1 MQWDSAV
8 AMPRHHALLPLAAT
22 FAAVG
27 LLALMD
33 AFMKGAALAAGVYSA
48 TLLRAALSCALAAPI
63 WLAHGGRWP
72 GAKALKLHAMR
83 GAVSAIMALTF
94 FYAITKL
101 PIAEAIAISF
111 VAPLI
116 ALYLAAII
124 LKETVQRKAVY
135 ASLLGFA
142 GTVVIVAGR
151 LGEAQGGTE
160 TLLGLA
166 AILFSAMLYAL
177 NFIIIRLQSQA
188 AGPAEVATFHGGVSA
203 LVLAVAAPWL
213 LEWPTTGALLDIS
226 GAALLTVMGAMLLA
240 WAYAREEAQALVP
253 VEYSGFLWAV
263 LFGWMFFGEQV
274 TVATLMGTG
283 LIVIGSFLAIGRK
296 TRI

>member
-1 MQWDSAV
+1 MTRQ
-8 AMPRHHALLPLAAT
+8 HALMPIAAT

-48 TLLRAALSCALAAPI
+48 TLLRAAMSCGLAAPI
-63 WLAHGGRWP
+63 WLIGGGHWP
-72 GAKALKLHAMR
+72 AKKALKLHLMR
-83 GAVSAIMALTF
+83 GFVSAIMALTF

-111 VAPLI
+111 IAPLI

-124 LKETVQRKAVY
+124 LKETVQRRAIV
-135 ASLLGFA
+135 ASLLGFG
-142 GTVVIVAGR
+142 GTIVIVAGR
-151 LGEAQGGTE
+151 LGEADGSVDTM
-160 TLLGLA
+160 LGLA
-166 AILFSAMLYAL
+166 AILVSAVLYAT

-203 LVLAVAAPWL
+203 LVLAVAAPWM
-213 LEWPTTGALLDIS
+213 LEWPATVALMEI
-226 GAALLTVMGAMLLA
+226 GAAAVLTVMGAMLLA

-253 VEYSGFLWAV
+253 MEYSGFLWAV
-263 LFGWMFFGEQV
+263 LFGWFFFAEEV
-274 TVATLMGTG
+274 TLTSLAGTA
-283 LIVIGSFLAIGRK
+283 LIVVGSFLASRGRSPK
-296 TRI
+296 A